1 MDNYD
6 VLIEGK
12 DASNAAE
19 LIRGSLPKRLISI
32 PASFVCQEPVG
43 EATATI
49 RLEARGPKDARAKVA
64 EAEPGDL
71 EVAISE
77 GELA

>member
-1 MDNYD
+1 MDNYH

-12 DASNAAE
+12 DASRAAE
-19 LIRGSLPKRLISI
+19 LIRGSHPKHLITT
-32 PASFVCQEPVG
+32 PASFVGQEPVG

-64 EAEPGDL
+64 EAVPEDL